1 MGSGVA
7 LSTPREHLNNIEMT
21 IKATG
26 LFAATARIG
35 IGAAAKAYPLG
46 TLRNSNNGGGEGGG
60 PPLAPPVSSVPQ
72 GSPHPRIYASIAQ
85 KISWPRPRRSLRHP
99 GEGFIESGNSR
110 IGQ

>member
-1 MGSGVA
+1 MSSGVA

-46 TLRNSNNGGGEGGG
+46 TLLTRS
-60 PPLAPPVSSVPQ
+60 
-72 GSPHPRIYASIAQ
+72 Q
-85 KISWPRPRRSLRHP
+85 KATLLK
-99 GEGFIESGNSR
+99 
-110 IGQ
+110 QTQ